1 LNEPKAPRLRTS
13 FAKLDQPLPLPNLID
28 IQKKSWDWFLSDGLS
43 ETIAD
48 INPIKDY
55 SEKLLVQFGEHQ
67 FGEPSKPIAECRNKD
82 MTFSAPLTMKV
93 SFINEETGEIR
104 EQSVFMG
111 DFPMM
116 TDRGTFIIH
125 GTERVVV
132 TQLVRSPGAYIMEPK
147 QAEREKQVLVANLMP
162 QRGSWLELEIDKK
175 GTVNVRI
182 DRKRKFPVTVLL
194 RAMGYGSDDELIR
207 LFDESVY
214 IKNTIDKDA
223 THSQDEA
230 LVELFRKQRP
240 GEPPTL
246 DGATAMLR
254 GLFFDPK
261 RYDLSRVGR
270 HKLNV
275 RLHNHIKPEQ
285 RPDADVRVLVNEDI
299 IELIRRLISLPG
311 KLGVPED
318 AKDFA
323 AEAVSLL
330 PTRRE
335 EIAHEID
342 EYEHFGNR
350 RLRTVGELVQDAFR
364 IGLARMERVIR
375 ERLTTEDPDTI
386 VPATLVNIRPVVA
399 ALKEFFGSSQLSQF
413 MDQTNSLSGLTHR
426 RRLSALGAGGLTRE
440 RAPIEVRDVHPTHY
454 GRMCPI
460 ETPEGPN
467 IGLIGSLASM
477 ATVDEFGFIRAP
489 YRKVVEGKVTGEIVY
504 LDASEEEQELVDHMS
519 GEVRYVTIAQA
530 NAPFDP
536 VTGVFKEDVVLAR
549 TRAGADIVTVSPLD
563 IDYMDVSPTMLVSVA
578 TALIPF
584 LEHDDAN
591 RALMGSNMQRQAVPL
606 LTPEAPYVG
615 TGMEFRAAVDTGDVI
630 IAEHDGKVSYV
641 DADSIEVDHGKGAI
655 DTYGLTKFMR
665 SNQGTLIH
673 QKPLVFTGD
682 KVQAG
687 DVLAD
692 GSSTDHGEIALGRN
706 LLVAFMSWEGFNFED
721 AIILSE
727 KVVKDDLLSSI
738 HIEEYEVDA
747 RTTKLGDEE
756 ITRDIPNRSEE
767 SLSDLDERGIVRIG
781 AEVNSGDLLVGKVTP
796 KGETELTAEE
806 KLIRAI
812 FKEKAREVRD
822 TSLKVPH
829 GEGGKV
835 IDVKIFSR
843 ENNDELP
850 PSVNELVRVYVA
862 KKRKIAEGDKLAGRH
877 GNKGVIS
884 KIVPEED
891 MPHLEDGTP
900 VEIILNPLGVPSRMN
915 IGQVLETHL
924 GWAAHAGYTARKDAP
939 RGNTPARLASPV
951 FDGATIAEIDELLIR
966 SSRENPDS
974 PVQFKVN
981 EDEPPGRRCSGKVW
995 MYDGRTGERFDN
1007 KVTIGYMY
1015 ILKLLHLVDDKIHAR
1030 STGPYSLVTQQPL
1043 GGKAQFGGQRFG
1055 EMEVWALEAYG
1066 AAYILQEMLTIK
1078 SDDTVGRVK
1087 AYEAIVKGENIAKPN
1102 IPESFKVLMKEIQSL
1117 GLDISVQSEE
1127 GAVLE
1132 VREEDDDLL
1141 RAAEELGI
1149 DLTAGLRRQQSDAG
1163 ELEQAGIHS
1172 SALQDVIGAGKEPAL
1187 DDDDVSAAGGD
1198 LLAAAVALP
1207 SAADM
1212 DEALVV
1218 ADLGDLHDIGDLG
1231 DLLDL
1236 GDPGLKSDDVDSDEE

>member
-1 LNEPKAPRLRTS
+1 
-13 FAKLDQPLPLPNLID
+13 
-28 IQKKSWDWFLSDGLS
+28 
-43 ETIAD
+43 
-48 INPIKDY
+48 
-55 SEKLLVQFGEHQ
+55 
-67 FGEPSKPIAECRNKD
+67 
-82 MTFSAPLTMKV
+82 
-93 SFINEETGEIR
+93 
-104 EQSVFMG
+104 
-111 DFPMM
+111 
-116 TDRGTFIIH
+116 
-125 GTERVVV
+125 
-132 TQLVRSPGAYIMEPK
+132 
-147 QAEREKQVLVANLMP
+147 
-162 QRGSWLELEIDKK
+162 
-175 GTVNVRI
+175 
-182 DRKRKFPVTVLL
+182 
-194 RAMGYGSDDELIR
+194 
-207 LFDESVY
+207 
-214 IKNTIDKDA
+214 
-223 THSQDEA
+223 
-230 LVELFRKQRP
+230 
-240 GEPPTL
+240 
-246 DGATAMLR
+246 
-254 GLFFDPK
+254 
-261 RYDLSRVGR
+261 
-270 HKLNV
+270 
-275 RLHNHIKPEQ
+275 
-285 RPDADVRVLVNEDI
+285 
-299 IELIRRLISLPG
+299 
-311 KLGVPED
+311 
-318 AKDFA
+318 
-323 AEAVSLL
+323 
-330 PTRRE
+330 
-335 EIAHEID
+335 
-342 EYEHFGNR
+342 
-350 RLRTVGELVQDAFR
+350 
-364 IGLARMERVIR
+364 
-375 ERLTTEDPDTI
+375 
-386 VPATLVNIRPVVA
+386 
-399 ALKEFFGSSQLSQF
+399 
-413 MDQTNSLSGLTHR
+413 
-426 RRLSALGAGGLTRE
+426 
-440 RAPIEVRDVHPTHY
+440 
-454 GRMCPI
+454 
-460 ETPEGPN
+460 
-467 IGLIGSLASM
+467 
-477 ATVDEFGFIRAP
+477 
-489 YRKVVEGKVTGEIVY
+489 
-504 LDASEEEQELVDHMS
+504 
-519 GEVRYVTIAQA
+519 
-530 NAPFDP
+530 
-536 VTGVFKEDVVLAR
+536 
-549 TRAGADIVTVSPLD
+549 
-563 IDYMDVSPTMLVSVA
+563 
-578 TALIPF
+578 
-584 LEHDDAN
+584 
-591 RALMGSNMQRQAVPL
+591 
-606 LTPEAPYVG
+606 
-615 TGMEFRAAVDTGDVI
+615 VI

>member
-1 LNEPKAPRLRTS
+1 MNEPKAPRVRTS

-28 IQKKSWDWFLSDGLS
+28 IQKKSWEWFLSDGLS

-116 TDRGTFIIH
+116 TERGTFIIH

-194 RAMGYGSDDELIR
+194 RAMGYGGDDELVQ

-214 IKNTIDKDA
+214 IKNTIEKDA
-223 THSQDEA
+223 TSSQEEA

-299 IELIRRLISLPG
+299 IELIKRLISLPG
-311 KLGVPED
+311 KLGVLED
-318 AKDFA
+318 SKDFA

-489 YRKVVEGKVTGEIVY
+489 YRKVVRGKVTGEIVY
-504 LDASEEEQELVDHMS
+504 LDASEEEQEFVDKKT

-536 VTGVFKEDVVLAR
+536 DTGEFKEDVVLAR
-549 TRAGADIVTVSPLD
+549 TRAGADIVKVPPTE

-630 IAEHDGKVSYV
+630 MAARGGKVSYV
-641 DADSIEVDHGKGAI
+641 DADSIEVDHGKGAV
-655 DTYGLTKFMR
+655 DTYSLTKFMR

-673 QKPLVFTGD
+673 QKPLVFPGD

-924 GWAAHAGYTARKDAP
+924 GWAAHMGFQADGGRSS
-939 RGNTPARLASPV
+939 TPARLASPV
-951 FDGATIAEIDELLIR
+951 FDGATIEEIDELLIR
-966 SSRENPDS
+966 SSQENPDS
-974 PVQFKVN
+974 PVQFKIN
-981 EDEPPGRRCSGKVW
+981 EKEPPGRRCSGKVW
-995 MYDGRTGERFDN
+995 LYDGRTGERFDN

-1117 GLDISVQSEE
+1117 GLDMSVQSEE

-1163 ELEQAGIHS
+1163 ELEQAGVHR
-1172 SALQDVIGAGKEPAL
+1172 SALQDVIGAGNEPAG
-1187 DDDDVSAAGGD
+1187 DDEDVPAAAGD
-1198 LLAAAVALP
+1198 LLAAAAALP
-1207 SAADM
+1207 AGADV

-1218 ADLGDLHDIGDLG
+1218 ADVDDLPAIDHRFAGDQ
-1231 DLLDL
+1231 
-1236 GDPGLKSDDVDSDEE
+1236 

>member
-1 LNEPKAPRLRTS
+1 MNEPKAPRVRTS

-28 IQKKSWDWFLSDGLS
+28 VQKKSWEWFLSDGLS

-116 TDRGTFIIH
+116 TERGTFIIH

-194 RAMGYGSDDELIR
+194 RAMGYGNDDELVQ

-214 IKNTIDKDA
+214 IRNTIERDT

-275 RLHNHIKPEQ
+275 RLHNHMKPEQ
-285 RPDADVRVLVNEDI
+285 RPNADVRVLVNEDI
-299 IELIRRLISLPG
+299 IELIKRLISLPG

-318 AKDFA
+318 SKDFA

-489 YRKVVEGKVTGEIVY
+489 YRKVV
-504 LDASEEEQELVDHMS
+504 
-519 GEVRYVTIAQA
+519 QA
-530 NAPFDP
+530 
-536 VTGVFKEDVVLAR
+536 AR
-549 TRAGADIVTVSPLD
+549 
-563 IDYMDVSPTMLVSVA
+563 SPTRSS
-578 TALIPF
+578 I
-584 LEHDDAN
+584 
-591 RALMGSNMQRQAVPL
+591 S
-606 LTPEAPYVG
+606 TPPKK
-615 TGMEFRAAVDTGDVI
+615 R
-630 IAEHDGKVSYV
+630 
-641 DADSIEVDHGKGAI
+641 
-655 DTYGLTKFMR
+655 R
-665 SNQGTLIH
+665 S
-673 QKPLVFTGD
+673 
-682 KVQAG
+682 
-687 DVLAD
+687 
-692 GSSTDHGEIALGRN
+692 SSTRRP
-706 LLVAFMSWEGFNFED
+706 
-721 AIILSE
+721 
-727 KVVKDDLLSSI
+727 
-738 HIEEYEVDA
+738 A
-747 RTTKLGDEE
+747 RCATSRSPRPTRRSTT
-756 ITRDIPNRSEE
+756 
-767 SLSDLDERGIVRIG
+767 
-781 AEVNSGDLLVGKVTP
+781 
-796 KGETELTAEE
+796 
-806 KLIRAI
+806 
-812 FKEKAREVRD
+812 
-822 TSLKVPH
+822 
-829 GEGGKV
+829 
-835 IDVKIFSR
+835 
-843 ENNDELP
+843 
-850 PSVNELVRVYVA
+850 
-862 KKRKIAEGDKLAGRH
+862 
-877 GNKGVIS
+877 
-884 KIVPEED
+884 
-891 MPHLEDGTP
+891 
-900 VEIILNPLGVPSRMN
+900 
-915 IGQVLETHL
+915 
-924 GWAAHAGYTARKDAP
+924 
-939 RGNTPARLASPV
+939 TPA
-951 FDGATIAEIDELLIR
+951 
-966 SSRENPDS
+966 SSRKTWCSRARAPAPTS
-974 PVQFKVN
+974 SRCR
-981 EDEPPGRRCSGKVW
+981 PP
-995 MYDGRTGERFDN
+995 T
-1007 KVTIGYMY
+1007 
-1015 ILKLLHLVDDKIHAR
+1015 
-1030 STGPYSLVTQQPL
+1030 STT
-1043 GGKAQFGGQRFG
+1043 
-1055 EMEVWALEAYG
+1055 W
-1066 AAYILQEMLTIK
+1066 T
-1078 SDDTVGRVK
+1078 
-1087 AYEAIVKGENIAKPN
+1087 
-1102 IPESFKVLMKEIQSL
+1102 
-1117 GLDISVQSEE
+1117 
-1127 GAVLE
+1127 
-1132 VREEDDDLL
+1132 
-1141 RAAEELGI
+1141 
-1149 DLTAGLRRQQSDAG
+1149 
-1163 ELEQAGIHS
+1163 
-1172 SALQDVIGAGKEPAL
+1172 
-1187 DDDDVSAAGGD
+1187 
-1198 LLAAAVALP
+1198 
-1207 SAADM
+1207 
-1212 DEALVV
+1212 
-1218 ADLGDLHDIGDLG
+1218 
-1231 DLLDL
+1231 
-1236 GDPGLKSDDVDSDEE
+1236 

>member
-1 LNEPKAPRLRTS
+1 MNEPKAPRVRTS

-28 IQKKSWDWFLSDGLS
+28 IQKKSWEWFLSDGLS

-116 TDRGTFIIH
+116 TERGTFIIH

-194 RAMGYGSDDELIR
+194 RAMGYGSNEELAQ

-223 THSQDEA
+223 TSSQDEA

-275 RLHNHIKPEQ
+275 RLHNHIKPED

-299 IELIRRLISLPG
+299 IELIKRLISLPG

-489 YRKVVEGKVTGEIVY
+489 YRKVVRGKVTGEIVY
-504 LDASEEEQELVDHMS
+504 LDASEEEQEFVDKKT
-519 GEVRYVTIAQA
+519 GEVTYVTIAQA

-536 VTGVFKEDVVLAR
+536 VTGEFKEEVVLAR
-549 TRAGADIVTVSPLD
+549 TRAGADIVKVPPTE
-563 IDYMDVSPTMLVSVA
+563 INYMDVSPTMLVSVA

-630 IAEHDGKVSYV
+630 MAERGGRISYV
-641 DADSIEVDHGKGAI
+641 DADSIEVDHGKGDV

-673 QKPLVFTGD
+673 QKPLVFPGD

-706 LLVAFMSWEGFNFED
+706 LLVAFMSWEGYNFED

-924 GWAAHAGYTARKDAP
+924 GWAAHMGFQADGGRS
-939 RGNTPARLASPV
+939 NTPARLASPV
-951 FDGATIAEIDELLIR
+951 FDGATIEEIDALLIR
-966 SSRENPDS
+966 SSEENPDS
-974 PVQFKVN
+974 PVKFKIN
-981 EDEPPGRRCSGKVW
+981 EKEPPGRRCSGKVW

-1066 AAYILQEMLTIK
+1066 AAYVLQEMLTIK

-1102 IPESFKVLMKEIQSL
+1102 IPESFKVLMKKIQSL
-1117 GLDISVQSEE
+1117 ALDMSVQSEE

-1163 ELEQAGIHS
+1163 ELEQAGVHS
-1172 SALQDVIGAGKEPAL
+1172 SALQDVIGAGNEPAE
-1187 DDDDVSAAGGD
+1187 DDDVPAAADD
-1198 LLAAAVALP
+1198 LLAAAAALP
-1207 SAADM
+1207 G
-1212 DEALVV
+1212 V
-1218 ADLGDLHDIGDLG
+1218 ADV
-1231 DLLDL
+1231 
-1236 GDPGLKSDDVDSDEE
+1236 DVLAPPPRSATCRTSTCSATPSTSTPRT